1 MTYPYYVWTENNDP
15 AWVDRY
21 DGPDMMLVPGL
32 PLVTA
37 RAMCMRLRLVSPD
50 MKLWITDA
58 RGNTV
63 DTFETRGPLVS
74 SAQEN
79 KQG

>member
-1 MTYPYYVWTENNDP
+1 
-15 AWVDRY
+15 
-21 DGPDMMLVPGL
+21 
-32 PLVTA
+32 
-37 RAMCMRLRLVSPD
+37 MCMRLRLVSPD

>member
-1 MTYPYYVWTENNDP
+1 MTFPCNVWTENRDP

-32 PLVTA
+32 PLATA
-37 RAMCMRLRLVSPD
+37 QAMCMRLRLVSPE

-58 RGNTV
+58 HGITV
-63 DTFETRGPLVS
+63 DTFETRGLLQS
-74 SAQEN
+74 SARET
-79 KQG
+79 KHG